1 MDFRLSDEHIALK
14 NMARKFAEQEIIP
27 VIREYDEREEFPWEI
42 VKKMHEVGLL
52 TAGVPEEYGG
62 PGIDMLGQII
72 VTEEL
77 CYGSAGVGA
86 TMAASSLL
94 SAEPVIV
101 AGNEAQKKHYFGALN
116 EGKLGAFCLTEPGA
130 GSDVAGISMTAK
142 RDGDYYILNGTKQFI
157 TNGGVADIYTVFAT
171 TDKNLKYKG
180 IIGFIVDRNTPGI
193 TVGPEEKK
201 MGIRTSDTRQVI
213 FEDVRVPVENRL
225 GEEGQGFSICMK
237 SLDLSRPSVAAEA
250 IGIAQRAFDLA
261 VKYCKERVAFG
272 QPIGNFQ
279 ALRFMLAD
287 MAMEIEAARLLTYKA
302 CWLAMN
308 NEPFN
313 YMASYA
319 KCFAADMA
327 MRVTTNAVQILG
339 GYGYLR
345 EYGVEMCMRDAK
357 VMQIYEGT
365 NQIQRVV
372 IANHIF
378 RG

>member
-1 MDFRLSDEHIALK
+1 MTH
-14 NMARKFAEQEIIP
+14 KFSEQEILP
-27 VIREYDEREEFPWEI
+27 VILEYDEKEEFPWPI

-72 VTEEL
+72 VTEEIA
-77 CYGSAGVGA
+77 YGCGGCAA

-94 SAEPVIV
+94 SPEPVV
-101 AGNEAQKKHYFGALN
+101 VGGTPEQKKIYFDVLN

-130 GSDVAGISMTAK
+130 GSDVAGLAMSAK

-171 TDKNLKYKG
+171 TDKNLRFKG
-180 IIGFIVDRNTPGI
+180 IVGFIVDRNSPGVS
-193 TVGPEEKK
+193 VGPEEKK
-201 MGIRTSDTRQVI
+201 MGICTSDTRQVI
-213 FEDVRVPVENRL
+213 FEDVRVPVANRL
-225 GEEGQGFSICMK
+225 GEEGKGFGICMQA
-237 SLDLSRPSVAAEA
+237 LDLSRPSVAAEA
-250 IGIAQRAFDLA
+250 IGIALRAFEIA
-261 VKYCKERVAFG
+261 VKYSQERTAFG
-272 QPIGNFQ
+272 QPISSIQ
-279 ALRFMLAD
+279 AIRFMLAD
-287 MAMEIEAARLLTYKA
+287 MAMNIEAARLLTYKA
-302 CWLAMN
+302 CCLAMDKQA
-308 NEPFN
+308 FN

-327 MRVTTNAVQILG
+327 MKVTTDAVQILG

-345 EYGVEMCMRDAK
+345 EYGAEKCMRDAK

-372 IANHIF
+372 IANHIYK
-378 RG
+378 